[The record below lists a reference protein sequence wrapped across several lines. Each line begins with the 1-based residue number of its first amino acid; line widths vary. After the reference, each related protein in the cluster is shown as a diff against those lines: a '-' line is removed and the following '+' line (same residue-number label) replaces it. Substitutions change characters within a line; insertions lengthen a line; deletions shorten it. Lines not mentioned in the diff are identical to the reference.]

1 MKDHKSLKMSFNISQ
16 MQELPINTE
25 GIQTDSLKETVKG
38 VMCELDMEW
47 SARRII
53 TYLPLMLPYYV
64 GLSLQDI
71 CYERILVFV
80 LVLLSLCFS
89 LSDIIT

>member
-16 MQELPINTE
+16 MQELPMNTK
-25 GIQTDSLKETVKG
+25 GIQTNSLKETVKG

-47 SARRII
+47 SAVRII
-53 TYLPLMLPYYV
+53 TYSPLIFPYYA
-64 GLSLQDI
+64 GLSLLDI
-71 CYERILVFV
+71 YYERI

>member
-16 MQELPINTE
+16 RQELPMNTK
-25 GIQTDSLKETVKG
+25 GIQTNSLKETVKS
-38 VMCELDMEW
+38 VMCELDVEW
-47 SARRII
+47 SAMRII
-53 TYLPLMLPYYV
+53 TYSPLMLPFYV
-64 GLSLQDI
+64 GLFLQDI
-71 CYERILVFV
+71 SYERILAFV